1 MEATPGDGR
10 CAARQRRQEVQE
22 GRGKKGGRGRDV
34 HRYGRENTRAKKE
47 GKGGQGCGRQRRRK
61 EGNGGAVE
69 GEERRREQGDARA
82 GKAAKRERGEERRG
96 LPPPRDGWQG
106 CVGGLAV
113 GAAAVQPVPY
123 TPARAAAAARR
134 REAVGGA
141 SQRGRGGGR
150 TRRGTPAPSPQ
161 RPLQRMWGTL
171 VLGAPRG
178 CPATGRGLMARAARG
193 HTRLGMP
200 HQTATTIPRQPR
212 AAHAR
217 RKGRGGW
224 TMGLV
229 VAPPP
234 SHP

>member
-106 CVGGLAV
+106 CVGALAV

-134 REAVGGA
+134 REAVGGEPA
-141 SQRGRGGGR
+141 RQRRR
-150 TRRGTPAPSPQ
+150 TDPARHP
-161 RPLQRMWGTL
+161 RPLPATATATGVGHSGPGRPPWLSRYGAWAHGTR
-171 VLGAPRG
+171 GPWAHETGHAAPNRHDSTAAAPRG
-178 CPATGRGLMARAARG
+178 ARKAQGERGVDDG
-193 HTRLGMP
+193 V
-200 HQTATTIPRQPR
+200 
-212 AAHAR
+212 
-217 RKGRGGW
+217 GG
-224 TMGLV
+224 G
-229 VAPPP
+229 PPP